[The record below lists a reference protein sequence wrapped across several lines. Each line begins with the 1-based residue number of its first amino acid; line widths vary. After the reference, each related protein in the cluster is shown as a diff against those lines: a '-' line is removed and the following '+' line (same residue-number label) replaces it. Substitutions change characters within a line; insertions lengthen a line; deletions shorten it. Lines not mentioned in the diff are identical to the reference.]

1 MVFLRVIFSIFVVQL
16 FVVGTQAAVLDRLTV
31 GSDDTYLFLCPDLP
45 PSDANEVACFGSAGV
60 STTVPQ
66 LVKSGNNFV
75 ELTDAAGVYAL
86 ALPSGAQ
93 SSHFLV
99 KTGNI
104 GGEDKQYSFIFTN
117 NSETAYAVF
126 NLTLFQALLANILP
140 DVDGFDGIGKISHVS
155 SFTSAVPLPAAVW
168 MMITALGGMF
178 GFRKLGL
185 RRRKAA

>member
-1 MVFLRVIFSIFVVQL
+1 MVEV
-16 FVVGTQAAVLDRLTV
+16 QAAVLNRATV
-31 GSDDTYLFLCPDLP
+31 GSDDSYLYLCPDLP

-66 LVKSGNNFV
+66 LVKSGNSFI
-75 ELTDAAGVYAL
+75 ELTDAADVYAM
-86 ALPSGAQ
+86 ALPAGAQ
-93 SSHFLV
+93 SSHFLI

-117 NSETAYAVF
+117 NSETGYAVLNLNFFQGLLTNLLPGTDF
-126 NLTLFQALLANILP
+126 N
-140 DVDGFDGIGKISHVS
+140 VIGKVSHVS
-155 SFTSAVPLPAAVW
+155 SFTLATPLPAAVW